1 MVRIHPDPPLF
12 LRWLQLT
19 GEDPGAIRL
28 RDLHDWGISSAGRA
42 PALQAGG
49 RRFDPVIL
57 HQSSMRSVLLKV
69 KAECFALAIEPVS
82 NVARHGALY
91 RLSFFNNQEE
101 VVKRFTKGHL
111 EMGV

>member
-57 HQSSMRSVLLKV
+57 HQSSMPVLLRQTLQEVCGVV
-69 KAECFALAIEPVS
+69 KRALAIEPVR
-82 NVARHGALY
+82 VIG
-91 RLSFFNNQEE
+91 
-101 VVKRFTKGHL
+101 GHSDHHIGCRSL
-111 EMGV
+111 TIRKK